1 MHEHVSRHPTGI
13 PVDAFHVCRHHRSS
27 GSRDLTLDESDLR
40 AELTIWLGLA
50 TSSQQGPWYK
60 ERHYDVQVPP
70 ANSDASANQWGA

>member
-13 PVDAFHVCRHHRSS
+13 PVDAFH
-27 GSRDLTLDESDLR
+27 
-40 AELTIWLGLA
+40 GLA